1 MSNDVMGNSDIPK
14 YRWYPM
20 INEGDAFPEVE
31 LPAAVLIQTKTE
43 ELKVSFNETGEW
55 SDPVIMSIPAAGT
68 GLTSKKIPVRHVR
81 VEQPPL
87 LLDDYLASIGYDLSL
102 LPKEMREPWPVYFMR
117 KAEMA
122 SDRTT
127 CRSRAVGA
135 VFVRG
140 KSDVISGFNGV
151 PPEYPHP
158 KSCARR
164 DAGCQSG
171 ERLDLCPC
179 NHAERNGIAQAA
191 RLGIALEG
199 TTVYSTVKPCVMCMG
214 DLAVAGI
221 SKVVYFAGYDH
232 NITDNI
238 AMYAGIEVVTL
249 EEELRFTLNIMH
261 GG

>member
-1 MSNDVMGNSDIPK
+1 MSMYKFLPGVTRFEDLPVVSSGEAPAFAFLLEDHHDARGFITDEHGVWQKEPVVIAQGPSIAGKGLSD
-14 YRWYPM
+14 
-20 INEGDAFPEVE
+20 
-31 LPAAVLIQTKTE
+31 KT
-43 ELKVSFNETGEW
+43 V
-55 SDPVIMSIPAAGT
+55 
-68 GLTSKKIPVRHVR
+68 KIPVRHVQ

-140 KSDVISGFNGV
+140 KSDVMTGFNGV

-164 DAGCQSG
+164 DAGCKSG
-171 ERLDLCPC
+171 ERLDMCPC

-199 TTVYSTVKPCVMCMG
+199 TTVYTTVKPCVMCMG

-221 SKVVYFAGYDH
+221 SKVVYFAGYEH

-249 EEELRFTLNIMH
+249 EEELRFTLNMMH